1 MSQANSEMN
10 FLNKAKWLDFYGVDL
25 QTVLVRRESKV
36 LLFYGLIFY
45 LSSFFLDKLK
55 ILN

>member
-36 LLFYGLIFY
+36 LLFYGLI
-45 LSSFFLDKLK
+45 LSLLSFFVDESK